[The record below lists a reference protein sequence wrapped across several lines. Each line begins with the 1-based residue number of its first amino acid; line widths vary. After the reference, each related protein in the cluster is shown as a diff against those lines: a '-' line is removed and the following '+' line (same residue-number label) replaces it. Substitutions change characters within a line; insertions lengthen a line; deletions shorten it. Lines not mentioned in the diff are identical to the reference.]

1 MIEFTELYDLFKRDY
16 CISINN
22 NSQQN
27 IVFFGNCQ
35 IVPIAYYLNSIIQTY
50 NIHIILSWVFQK
62 EGFEFFDMNS
72 VNNKINSLVKNCDIL
87 IYHKHITNYGINAD
101 VIDKIPNNAI
111 IINIPNLQM
120 HYIDTNLENFYASI
134 HKLEESIL
142 ESHFKEFK
150 FLLNYKTVLFF
161 NTNDHP
167 THFVLYLLTLQ
178 ICYKILNIKRQIT
191 LEDYYSPLNRRFFK
205 KIKQHII
212 LPGKVGIKREFCEKA
227 QILFP
232 PDYFD
237 I

>member
-1 MIEFTELYDLFKRDY
+1 MELYDLFKKDY
-16 CISINN
+16 CISFNN

-35 IVPIAYYLNSIIQTY
+35 IVPIAYYLNYITQKY

-62 EGFEFFDMNS
+62 EGFEFFNMEA
-72 VNNKINSLVKNCDIL
+72 VNNKINLLVKNCDIL
-87 IYHKHITNYGINAD
+87 IYHKHFTNYGINAD
-101 VIDKIPNNAI
+101 IIEKIPAGVV
-111 IINIPNLQM
+111 INIPNLQM
-120 HYIDTNLENFYASI
+120 HYTETTLENCYASI
-134 HKLEESIL
+134 HKLEESII
-142 ESHFKEFK
+142 ESDFKNFK
-150 FLLNYKTVLFF
+150 FLLNYKTILFF
-161 NTNDHP
+161 NTNVHP

-178 ICYKILNIKRQIT
+178 ICYKILNIKREIT
-191 LEDYYSPLNRRFFK
+191 LEDYYSPLNRKFFK

-212 LPGKVGIKREFCEKA
+212 LPGKVGIKRDFCEKA